1 MQRSAFLNILNG
13 RTGCTKLFRKYGTGA
28 KKKKRKKKLDQG
40 AIVLQVGG
48 RVLRQNKRSQ
58 QRKGGKLDPDFFT
71 FTFMHLADAFI
82 QSDLQYIQVINI
94 LSVCVFPGN

>member
-1 MQRSAFLNILNG
+1 MIAEECISEYIKWQDRLYQIVQEIWH
-13 RTGCTKLFRKYGTGA
+13 RC

-71 FTFMHLADAFI
+71 FTFMHLADTFI
-82 QSDLQYIQVINI
+82 QSDLQ
-94 LSVCVFPGN
+94 